1 MTITA
6 FIKVFGQTFPIQENK
21 FPWIIMSQLQ
31 EMLSSHFK
39 SLDKNEYLIKEN
51 IAIHKSAVIEQGVV
65 MKGIGIIGENC
76 FVGAHAYLR
85 GRFFLGKKVS
95 VGPGCEI
102 KSSLIFDSSALAHF
116 NFVGDSILGSSVNME
131 AGSVIANHYNDRA
144 EKEITVTFEN
154 KKIKTGVSKFGALVG
169 DNVKIGANAVLSPGT
184 ILQTGQIVKRL
195 ELVEQN
201 P

>member
-1 MTITA
+1 MTITTY
-6 FIKVFGQTFPIQENK
+6 IRLFGQTLPTHENK
-21 FPWIIMSQLQ
+21 FPWIILSQLQ
-31 EMLSSHFK
+31 EILSSHFK
-39 SLDKNEYLIKEN
+39 SLNKSEYVIKEN
-51 IAIHKSAVIEQGVV
+51 IAIHKSAIVEQGVV
-65 MKGIGIIGENC
+65 MKGTGVIGENC

-85 GRFFLGKKVS
+85 GGFFLGKNVS
-95 VGPGCEI
+95 IGPGCEI
-102 KSSLIFDSSALAHF
+102 KSSLIFDFSALAHF

-131 AGSVIANHYNDRA
+131 AGSVIANHYNDRV

-154 KKIKTGVSKFGALVG
+154 QKIKTGVSKFGALVG

-184 ILQTGQIVKRL
+184 ILQPGRIVKRL